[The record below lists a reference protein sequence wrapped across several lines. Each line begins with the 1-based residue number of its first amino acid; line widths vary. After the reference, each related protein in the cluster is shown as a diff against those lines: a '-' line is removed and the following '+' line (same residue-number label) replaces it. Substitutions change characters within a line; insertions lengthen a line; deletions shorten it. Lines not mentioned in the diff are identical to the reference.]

1 MTRDLPTFLTAG
13 TAGGALREAL
23 SGALALVFPT
33 WCAGCDLPDAT
44 LCAACR
50 ESLRPA
56 VTSRVVGGS
65 LVAHAGLPFA
75 GVPARTLRACK
86 EEGRTALVTPLA
98 RALAAAAHEA
108 LAAHGGE
115 RVVVVPVPTSAAAM
129 RRRGYRVV
137 ELHAARSGLH
147 PQRVLQS
154 AGHAAD
160 QRGLG
165 VADRERNVAGS
176 MRLRPADERR
186 IAGRTVLLVDDVV
199 TTGATLREA
208 ARALTAAGARVLGAA
223 AVASTPL
230 HTRGRG

>member
-75 GVPARTLRACK
+75 GVPARTLRVQRRGAH
-86 EEGRTALVTPLA
+86 RARHPLA

-137 ELHAARSGLH
+137 ELLAARSGLH